1 MAILQN
7 NNLKKINKNLVVPAQ
22 APEITEVEKEIEKR
36 TRQRALQSSLD
47 GRKIK
52 SLRMERNISQG
63 QLAHYL
69 GITRRHLSDIENQR
83 VSLKNKYAEKIAEW
97 DEKYATLLKKLVALK
112 TGWET
117 LKDSTSL
124 REVADFYHRAHDA
137 THEANS
143 LTLYAEMNL
152 GRVLNEMERD
162 YLEEYQKM
170 KGNK

>member
-1 MAILQN
+1 
-7 NNLKKINKNLVVPAQ
+7 
-22 APEITEVEKEIEKR
+22 
-36 TRQRALQSSLD
+36 
-47 GRKIK
+47 
-52 SLRMERNISQG
+52 MERNISQG

-83 VSLKNKYAEKIAEW
+83 ASLKNKYADEEQEEPFKAGVQKYIAEGLRLDDALKLAEW
-97 DEKYATLLKKLVALK
+97 DEKYAALLKKLVALE